1 MKEIP
6 LSQGKTALVDDEDF
20 WIVGEYKW
28 YASWTGRNWYA
39 KTDKR
44 IGEGKRLRL
53 YLHRLIMD
61 APDGVEVDHINH
73 DPLDCR
79 RNNMRLATH
88 TQNMQN
94 WIQPQTENGSGY
106 RGVILYPSGRWRAKI
121 NAGKLS
127 YHLGVYDT
135 IEEAARAYDIA
146 AKKLH
151 GEFAVLNFPEEI
163 TK

>member
-1 MKEIP
+1 
-6 LSQGKTALVDDEDF
+6 
-20 WIVGEYKW
+20 
-28 YASWTGRNWYA
+28 
-39 KTDKR
+39 
-44 IGEGKRLRL
+44 
-53 YLHRLIMD
+53 
-61 APDGVEVDHINH
+61 
-73 DPLDCR
+73 
-79 RNNMRLATH
+79 
-88 TQNMQN
+88 
-94 WIQPQTENGSGY
+94 
-106 RGVILYPSGRWRAKI
+106 VILYPSGRWRAKI